1 MGTQRL
7 PQLNGARVV
16 RALRR
21 AGWQVQRTRGSHHLM
36 THPQRP
42 GRLIPVPVHSRPVRP
57 GTLAGILTL
66 ANLSIREFTDLL

>member
-7 PQLNGARVV
+7 PQINGARVI

-21 AGWQVQRTRGSHHLM
+21 AGWQVRRIRGSHHLM

-42 GRLIPVPVHSRPVRP
+42 GRRVNIPVHSRPVRKS
-57 GTLAGILTL
+57 TLLRILRE
-66 ANLSIREFTDLL
+66 AEISIQEFDALL

>member
-21 AGWQVQRTRGSHHLM
+21 AGWQVQRIRGSHHIM
-36 THPQRP
+36 EHPDRP
-42 GRLIPVPVHSRPVRP
+42 GRSINVPVHSRPVRQ
-57 GTLAGILTL
+57 GTLATILKG
-66 ANLSIREFTDLL
+66 AELSIQEFRRLL

>member
-21 AGWQVQRTRGSHHLM
+21 AGWQVQRIRGSHHIM

-42 GRLIPVPVHSRPVRP
+42 GSIIVPVHRKPV
-57 GTLAGILTL
+57 GKGMLNDILDTAGLDIQ
-66 ANLSIREFTDLL
+66 EFRDLL